1 MKRLSKQSR
10 GRILSLSFIALTF
23 IFVVVFIFKTGD
35 LKQIAQAFRSI
46 NPYWFAAAVGCFAV
60 QAFFEG
66 WSISLFFK
74 FYGIRL
80 RLGAGVLVGLLGM
93 YYGSITPSAAGAQ
106 PMQLFSL
113 KKRGVPPGIASS
125 VLAVKF
131 FCWQLSFML
140 AGSVLW
146 AMHGRLVYDT
156 IGRAGIWLLIVGYL
170 VNFLMV
176 GAVILLSISRN
187 LVRAIIIF
195 FVKFAHRLR
204 YVKDVAATSSRWDA
218 ALSEFHSSVEMI
230 TRHPFQF
237 LLIFFMSLVESVT
250 LQSVVYFVYR
260 GFGLAERSYFSI
272 LTIQF
277 LLYIVASST
286 PLPGDSGAQ
295 EGGFYFF
302 FEKFFPSG
310 TIFAALILWRSIT
323 FYLQIICGFT
333 AAIIDQALSGRR
345 ARRKKRGLAEQKEE
359 EEADFPEQAEGE
371 TEPSPQGGEEEGEAE
386 AEDEPPASQ
395 TLDKAEP

>member
-10 GRILSLSFIALTF
+10 GRLLSVAFIVLTF
-23 IFVVVFIFKTGD
+23 VFVIVFIFKTGD
-35 LKQIAQAFRSI
+35 LGQITDAFRSI

-60 QAFFEG
+60 YVFFEG
-66 WSISLFFK
+66 WSLSLFFR
-74 FYGIRL
+74 FYNVKLKLGSGI
-80 RLGAGVLVGLLGM
+80 LVGLLGM
-93 YYGSITPSAAGAQ
+93 YYGAITPAATGSQ
-106 PMQLFSL
+106 PMQVFSL
-113 KKRGVPPGIASS
+113 KKRGVPPGIAGS

-140 AGSVLW
+140 AGTALW
-146 AMHGRLVYDT
+146 FTHSRLVYDT
-156 IGRAGIWLLIVGYL
+156 IGQTGIWLLIFGYL
-170 VNFLMV
+170 INFLMV

-195 FVKFAHRLR
+195 FVKLAHKLR
-204 YVKDVAATSSRWDA
+204 YVKDVAKTSSRWDA
-218 ALSEFHSSVEMI
+218 SLNEFHSSVEMI
-230 TRHPFQF
+230 TRHPWQF
-237 LLIFFMSLVESVT
+237 LTIFLMSLIESVA

-260 GFGLAERSYFSI
+260 GFGLNQHSYLTI

-302 FEKFFPSG
+302 FEKFFPQG

-323 FYLQIICGFT
+323 FYLQILSGFT
-333 AAIIDQALSGRR
+333 AAVIDQTLS
-345 ARRKKRGLAEQKEE
+345 ARRLRKQSAQPGKKEHGQ
-359 EEADFPEQAEGE
+359 EQALPPSVDALDK
-371 TEPSPQGGEEEGEAE
+371 EPS
-386 AEDEPPASQ
+386 
-395 TLDKAEP
+395 

>member
-1 MKRLSKQSR
+1 MKRPSKQSR
-10 GRILSLSFIALTF
+10 SRIFSLAFIALTF
-23 IFVVVFIFKTGD
+23 VFVVVFIFKTGD

-46 NPYWFAAAVGCFAV
+46 NPYWFAGAVACFAV

-66 WSISLFFK
+66 WSLSLFFR
-74 FYGIRL
+74 FYGFRVKLWHGIR
-80 RLGAGVLVGLLGM
+80 VGLLGM

-106 PMQLFSL
+106 PMQVFSL
-113 KKRGVPPGIASS
+113 KKRGVPPAIASS

-140 AGSVLW
+140 AGTVLW
-146 AMHGRLVYDT
+146 IMHGSLVYET
-156 IGRAGIWLLIVGYL
+156 IGSTGIWLLVVGYL
-170 VNFLMV
+170 INFLMV
-176 GAVILLSISRN
+176 GAVIMLSISRN

-195 FVKFAHRLR
+195 FVKLANKLR

-218 ALSEFHSSVEMI
+218 ALNEFHSSVEMV
-230 TRHPFQF
+230 TRHPLQF
-237 LLIFFMSLVESVT
+237 LVVFLMSLIESIA

-260 GFGLAERSYFSI
+260 GFGLNEHSYLTI

-302 FEKFFPSG
+302 FSRFFPES

-333 AAIIDQALSGRR
+333 AAMIDQALGSRR
-345 ARRKKRGLAEQKEE
+345 VRRIRRVEKDAAEQGNAESPSRAENQADDPARRGM
-359 EEADFPEQAEGE
+359 EAGPG
-371 TEPSPQGGEEEGEAE
+371 
-386 AEDEPPASQ
+386 PAPN
-395 TLDKAEP
+395 A

>member
-10 GRILSLSFIALTF
+10 GRLLSIAFIVLTF
-23 IFVVVFIFKTGD
+23 VFVIVFIFKTGD
-35 LKQIAQAFRSI
+35 LGQIADAFRSI

-60 QAFFEG
+60 YVFFEG
-66 WSISLFFK
+66 WSLSLFFR
-74 FYGIRL
+74 FYNVKLKLGSGI
-80 RLGAGVLVGLLGM
+80 LVGLLGM
-93 YYGSITPSAAGAQ
+93 YYGAITPAATGSQ
-106 PMQLFSL
+106 PMQVFSL
-113 KKRGVPPGIASS
+113 KKRGVPPGIAGS

-140 AGSVLW
+140 AGTALW
-146 AMHGRLVYDT
+146 FTHSRLVYDT
-156 IGRAGIWLLIVGYL
+156 IGQTGIWLLIFGYL
-170 VNFLMV
+170 INFLMV

-195 FVKFAHRLR
+195 FVKLAHKLR
-204 YVKDVAATSSRWDA
+204 YVKDVAKTSSRWDA
-218 ALSEFHSSVEMI
+218 SLNEFHSSVEMI
-230 TRHPFQF
+230 TRHPWQF
-237 LLIFFMSLVESVT
+237 LTIFLMSLIESVA

-260 GFGLAERSYFSI
+260 GFGLNQHSYLTI

-302 FEKFFPSG
+302 FEKFFPQG

-323 FYLQIICGFT
+323 FYLQILSGFT
-333 AAIIDQALSGRR
+333 AAMIDQTLS
-345 ARRKKRGLAEQKEE
+345 ARRMRKQSAQPGKKEQGQ
-359 EEADFPEQAEGE
+359 EQALPPSVGALDK
-371 TEPSPQGGEEEGEAE
+371 EPS
-386 AEDEPPASQ
+386 
-395 TLDKAEP
+395 

>member
-10 GRILSLSFIALTF
+10 GRLLSIAFIVLTF
-23 IFVVVFIFKTGD
+23 VFVIVFIFKTGD
-35 LKQIAQAFRSI
+35 LGQIADAFRSI

-60 QAFFEG
+60 YVFFEG
-66 WSISLFFK
+66 WSLSLFFR
-74 FYGIRL
+74 FYKVKLKLGSGI
-80 RLGAGVLVGLLGM
+80 LVGLLGM
-93 YYGSITPSAAGAQ
+93 YYGAITPAATGSQA
-106 PMQLFSL
+106 MQVFSL
-113 KKRGVPPGIASS
+113 KKRGVPPGIAGS

-140 AGSVLW
+140 AGTALW
-146 AMHGRLVYDT
+146 FTHSRLVYDT
-156 IGRAGIWLLIVGYL
+156 IGQTGIWLLIFGYL
-170 VNFLMV
+170 INFLMV

-195 FVKFAHRLR
+195 FVKLAHKLR
-204 YVKDVAATSSRWDA
+204 YVKDVAKTSSRWDA
-218 ALSEFHSSVEMI
+218 SLNEFHSSVEMI
-230 TRHPFQF
+230 TRHPWQF
-237 LLIFFMSLVESVT
+237 LTIFLMSLIESVA

-260 GFGLAERSYFSI
+260 GFGLTQHSYLTI

-302 FEKFFPSG
+302 FEKFFPQG

-323 FYLQIICGFT
+323 FYLQILSGFT
-333 AAIIDQALSGRR
+333 AAMIDQTLS
-345 ARRKKRGLAEQKEE
+345 ARRMRKQSAQPGKKEQGQEK
-359 EEADFPEQAEGE
+359 ALLPSVDALDK
-371 TEPSPQGGEEEGEAE
+371 EPS
-386 AEDEPPASQ
+386 
-395 TLDKAEP
+395 